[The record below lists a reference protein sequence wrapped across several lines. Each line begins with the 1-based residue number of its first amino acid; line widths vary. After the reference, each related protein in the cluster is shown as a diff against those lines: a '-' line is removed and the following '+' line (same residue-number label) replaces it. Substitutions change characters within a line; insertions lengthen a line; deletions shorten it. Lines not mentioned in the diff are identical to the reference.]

1 MQRVVNLHVG
11 NLAGRYNNKMV
22 STECSIDK
30 SNKYIFYK
38 INKQCSHMVVQYNK
52 NGKYSI
58 TYDVCTLFDQVS

>member
-1 MQRVVNLHVG
+1 
-11 NLAGRYNNKMV
+11 MV
-22 STECSIDK
+22 SAECSIDK